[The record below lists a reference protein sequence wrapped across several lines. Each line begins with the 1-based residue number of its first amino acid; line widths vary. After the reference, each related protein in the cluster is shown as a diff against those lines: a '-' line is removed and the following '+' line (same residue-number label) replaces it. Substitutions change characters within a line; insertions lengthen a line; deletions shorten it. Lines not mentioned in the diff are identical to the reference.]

1 MRREQYTGRTS
12 EQITALPGSA
22 RDEEEAANTGRRNE
36 QRAALPGSARN
47 GKEAANTG
55 R

>member
-22 RDEEEAANTGRRNE
+22 RDEKGAANTERRSE
-36 QRAALPGSARN
+36 QRAALLESARD
-47 GKEAANTG
+47 EERAVYW
-55 R
+55 